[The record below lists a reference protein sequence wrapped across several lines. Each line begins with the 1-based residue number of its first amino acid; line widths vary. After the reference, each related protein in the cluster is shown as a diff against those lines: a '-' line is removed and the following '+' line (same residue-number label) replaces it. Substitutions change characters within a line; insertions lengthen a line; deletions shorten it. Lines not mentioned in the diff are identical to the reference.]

1 MKKILY
7 FYIKDGRIEVT
18 EYPRPEPPDKV
29 IEVTNENESP
39 CIKIS
44 FN

>member
-1 MKKILY
+1 MNMILY

-18 EYPRPEPPDKV
+18 EVARAEPPNKTVTISNDGGQLKV
-29 IEVTNENESP
+29 I
-39 CIKIS
+39 IS

>member
-1 MKKILY
+1 MTIVLY

-18 EYPRPEPPDKV
+18 EEPRSQPPDKV
-29 IEVTNENESP
+29 LKISNANGSISVN
-39 CIKIS
+39 IS